1 MAGGGGG
8 YDGRVF
14 VWDVPLTRGAKP
26 GEVLLRM
33 EGHADGV
40 WALAFSPVG
49 GKKA

>member
-1 MAGGGGG
+1 
-8 YDGRVF
+8 VCQ
-14 VWDVPLTRGAKP
+14 
-26 GEVLLRM
+26 VLLRM